1 MSGTTMLF
9 DVQDRLAADGDGSE
23 RRSLE
28 NQLATLH
35 QALKQKLDAGVPPD
49 EFRKLNA
56 LMDATTAAT
65 EVVANTWNMYH
76 MRKGA

>member
-1 MSGTTMLF
+1 MLF
-9 DVQDRLAADGDGSE
+9 DVQDRLASDIDGSE

-28 NQLATLH
+28 NELGTL
-35 QALKQKLDAGVPPD
+35 QQTLKREIDAGVPPD

-56 LMDATTAAT
+56 LMDAAAAAT
-65 EVVANTWNMYH
+65 EVIANTWNMYH

>member
-1 MSGTTMLF
+1 MLF
-9 DVQDRLAADGDGSE
+9 DVQDRLASDTDGSE

-28 NQLATLH
+28 NELGTL
-35 QALKQKLDAGVPPD
+35 QQTLKREIDAGVPPD

-56 LMDATTAAT
+56 LMDAAAAAT
-65 EVVANTWNMYH
+65 EVIANTWNMYH